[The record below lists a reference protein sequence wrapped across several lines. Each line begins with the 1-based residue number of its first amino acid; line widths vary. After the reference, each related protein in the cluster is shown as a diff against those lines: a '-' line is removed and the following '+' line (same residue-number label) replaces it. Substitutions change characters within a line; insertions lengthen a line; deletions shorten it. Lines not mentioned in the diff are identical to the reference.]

1 MENNY
6 TAPGPIFEPGPGWGG
21 KLKKWSKKYI
31 LGWDCSLCRA
41 TRFVLIF
48 GIIFLILAGPEINN
62 QERAEVEEKTVVE
75 TVQPRDGQ
83 THLARRLL
91 AKFLEHN
98 KEISLTGGQKIF
110 IENTLSEKVPDALLV
125 VGQNVSLDLKEI
137 TSAIEE
143 AKLLSLS
150 QLQRWEKYAERVKNK

>member
-21 KLKKWSKKYI
+21 RIKKWSKKYI

-48 GIIFLILAGPEINN
+48 GIIFLILAGPRINN
-62 QERAEVEEKTVVE
+62 QEQVEVAKNTVTE
-75 TVQPRDGQ
+75 TVQPGDGQ

-91 AKFLEHN
+91 AKFLGQN
-98 KEISLTGGQKIF
+98 KEISLTKGQKVF
-110 IENTLSEKVPDALLV
+110 IENVLSEKVPKALLV
-125 VGQNVSLDLKEI
+125 VGQNIPLDLKEI
-137 TSAIEE
+137 MSAIKE
-143 AKLLSLS
+143 AKLLSPS